1 MAASRIGSRIMIAAR
16 SLSSKVVHAAIS
28 STERPQPVHRPE
40 SGCSVQ
46 TRLHGVSMSTS
57 IVLIGPDPESRH
69 HKRAEQKPSMRGEI
83 Y

>member
-16 SLSSKVVHAAIS
+16 TLSSRDAHAAIS
-28 STERPQPVHRPE
+28 STERPQPAHRPE
-40 SGCSVQ
+40 RECSVQ
-46 TRLHGVSMSTS
+46 TRLHGVLMSTS

-69 HKRAEQKPSMRGEI
+69 HKRAEQKSSMRGEI